1 MDYKVK
7 ILPTAWE
14 DSKRIEDRYA
24 VQFDADTAL
33 KVSDH
38 LLDAISRLEHI
49 PDSGSLL
56 PDEWLNRQGF
66 RMLVY
71 KKHAAIYRQIDQ
83 AVYVYHIADVRTEYT
98 KLFE

>member
-1 MDYKVK
+1 MNYKVK

-24 VQFDADTAL
+24 AWFDADTAL
-33 KVSDH
+33 QVSDR
-38 LLDAISRLEHI
+38 LLDAIGKLGNI

-71 KKHAAIYRQIDQ
+71 KKHAAIYRQIDK
-83 AVYVYHIADVRTEYT
+83 AVYVYHIADVRTEYA